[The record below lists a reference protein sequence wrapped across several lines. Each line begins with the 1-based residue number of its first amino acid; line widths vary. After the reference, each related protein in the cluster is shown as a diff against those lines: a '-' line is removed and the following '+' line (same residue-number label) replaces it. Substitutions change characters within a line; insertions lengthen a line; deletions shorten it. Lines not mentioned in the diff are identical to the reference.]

1 MFSRIGIGAR
11 LFVAFL
17 GVAGL
22 SLSSGIAGWIIFRE
36 VSQAQSLI
44 TQKALP
50 AVAATQHIAEATARL
65 VAAAPRWSSAA
76 DESTRAGL
84 EADLQVLT
92 SEIRKSVNEV
102 AFSSVDPDLV
112 DNVANTVDA
121 LVSNL
126 SAQNRLVEERIQL
139 QVKFTQHAERAIA
152 AATAIFDLSETLVS
166 NARATTSAV
175 VSSLYEIVDSASDRE
190 QVYGAL
196 DRLIEDDI
204 YLLDR
209 MSELRFRSSQL
220 ALLIHRLTRA
230 DDIEEV
236 KEIADSYQDHL
247 RVVRRR
253 IASIQDPARR
263 QQAATFLAVLQ
274 TPKPSSSRNH
284 PPFPERMRLIA
295 LNREF
300 DEVAAGNR
308 ELSANMNRIAEEM
321 LRKSEA
327 FARSTATLAERAVDA
342 GLYVLVISAAV
353 AVGLSVL
360 IVWFYV
366 ERSVVRRLT
375 QLTNAMQRLTSG
387 DLGVEVQ
394 EEGIREL
401 RALSNAVIAFRDE
414 SQRRRV
420 LEAER
425 ERDTQELR
433 LHREHLQEL
442 VNERTA
448 QLQLEVTR
456 HAAERE
462 RAEVATRAKSD
473 FLATMS
479 HEIRTPMTGILGMLR
494 ILNDGPLG
502 TEQREQLSIA
512 TRSGEALL
520 SILNSILDYSKI
532 ESGKLEIESIDF
544 SLREVLTG
552 IVELMRPSAECKDLV
567 VALWYDGKL
576 AEHHRGDPGK
586 LGQVVFNLVN
596 NSIKFTDNGHIDVS
610 AKLVADDG
618 EDQAV
623 VIVVRDTGIGIP
635 ESEQHRLFEPF
646 SQVETS
652 ITRRVGGSGL
662 GLAISRRI
670 VQALGGQIS
679 ATSRPGEGSA
689 FAFTIS
695 LRKTTVPAAMTK
707 SPAGATGTV
716 GRSLRVLVVED
727 DEATRIVVGT
737 FLERLGHTVSTAA
750 DGYEAVALA
759 RRWLPDLIFLDIGL
773 PGMDGITAAHKIR
786 EAVYCPLPIVAMS
799 AHVFT
804 AEVEHYLSSGMDAF
818 VSKPMT
824 PESLCNAIRTVLPVN
839 LDRES
844 FRKDLCALGPETT
857 QLLLETVEE
866 TLPPRLSAMRT
877 ALDNGDFAELVNLAH
892 ATRST
897 AASVGFNA
905 LLYAAEALERAA
917 KEHEESMVREL
928 IARCESQYRAAIAEA
943 RSEVMASPQG
953 GDE

>member
-11 LFVAFL
+11 LLAAFL
-17 GVAGL
+17 GIAGL

-44 TQKALP
+44 TQEALP

-65 VAAAPRWSSAA
+65 VAAAPRWNSAA

-84 EADLQVLT
+84 EADLQALT
-92 SEIRKSVNEV
+92 SEIHKSVNEV
-102 AFSSVDPDLV
+102 AFSSVDPELV
-112 DNVANTVDA
+112 ESVTETVDA

-126 SAQNRLVEERIQL
+126 SAQDRLVEERIQL
-139 QVKFTQHAERAIA
+139 QVGFTEHAELAIA

-175 VSSLYEIVDSASDRE
+175 VAGLYDLVDSAGDRE

-196 DRLIEDDI
+196 DRLIEDDL

-230 DDIEEV
+230 DDVEEV
-236 KEIADSYQDHL
+236 NEIADSYQDHL

-263 QQAATFLAVLQ
+263 QQAATFLAMLE
-274 TPKPSSSRNH
+274 TPAPSSSRNH
-284 PPFPERMRLIA
+284 PPFSERMRLIA
-295 LNREF
+295 LSREF
-300 DEVAAGNR
+300 DEVAAGNV
-308 ELSANMNRIAEEM
+308 ELSANMSRIAEDM

-327 FARSTATLAERAVDA
+327 FASSTATLAERAVNA
-342 GLYVLVISAAV
+342 GLYVLVISSVV

-366 ERSVVRRLT
+366 ERGVVRRLT

-387 DLGVEVQ
+387 NLSVEVQ

-433 LHREHLQEL
+433 RHREHLQEL

-448 QLQLEVTR
+448 QLQLEVAR

-494 ILNDGPLG
+494 ILSDGGLG
-502 TEQREQLSIA
+502 AEQRKQLSIA

-532 ESGKLEIESIDF
+532 EAGKLEIERMDF
-544 SLREVLTG
+544 GLRELLTG
-552 IVELMRPSAECKDLV
+552 IVELMRPSAESRGLEV
-567 VALWYDGKL
+567 TLSYDDSI
-576 AEHHRGDPGK
+576 AEHHSGDPGK
-586 LGQVVFNLVN
+586 LRQVIFNLVN
-596 NSIKFTDNGHIDVS
+596 NAIKFTDAGRIEVS
-610 AKLVADDG
+610 AKLLEERG
-618 EDQAV
+618 EDQTVTIAV
-623 VIVVRDTGIGIP
+623 SDTGIGIP

-646 SQVETS
+646 SQIGTS

-670 VQALGGQIS
+670 VEALGGQMS
-679 ATSRPGEGSA
+679 VTSRPGEGST
-689 FAFTIS
+689 FALTITFQ
-695 LRKTTVPAAMTK
+695 KTTDLAAATRA
-707 SPAGATGTV
+707 PAGVTGTA
-716 GRSLRVLVVED
+716 GQPLRVLVVED
-727 DEATRIVVGT
+727 DEATRMVVGT
-737 FLERLGHTVSTAA
+737 FLEGLGHTVSAVA

-759 RRWLPDLIFLDIGL
+759 QQQAPDLVFVDIGL
-773 PGMDGITAAHKIR
+773 PGMDGITTARRIR
-786 EAVYCPLPIVAMS
+786 EAVYYPVPVVAMS
-799 AHVFT
+799 AHVVGP
-804 AEVEHYLSSGMDAF
+804 EVEHYLSSGMDAF
-818 VSKPMT
+818 VGKPVT
-824 PESLCNAIRTVLPVN
+824 PESLCDAIRTVLPMN
-839 LDRES
+839 LDREC
-844 FRKDLCALGPETT
+844 FRKDLRALGPETT
-857 QLLLETVEE
+857 RLLLDTVEE
-866 TLPPRLSAMRT
+866 TVPPRLSTMRT
-877 ALDNGDFAELVNLAH
+877 ALDSGNFAELANLAH
-892 ATRST
+892 VTRST
-897 AASVGFNA
+897 AASAGFNA
-905 LLYAAEALERAA
+905 LLHAAEALERAA
-917 KEHEESMVREL
+917 KEHNGSMALDL
-928 IARCESQYRAAIAEA
+928 IARCESHYRAAITEA
-943 RSEVMASPQG
+943 RSEVMASAQG